1 MKRWFSKE
9 KLLYP
14 FYILTHPSDGY
25 YELRHR
31 ERGSVPV
38 AIIITALTSFCFS
51 MNRIQAS
58 FIVNKTDPRSVDSV
72 SELIGVMLFFF
83 LFCVGNWSITCLMG
97 GEGRFK
103 DIVTAVGYALLPMIL
118 TLVPATLISQ
128 YVAAD
133 EEAFYYIILIFGVA
147 WTAILIL
154 MGIMI
159 IHNYSLAKTFLTLIL
174 TVCSMLII
182 IFVIMMI
189 NDMVFQVIDFF
200 ENIYIE
206 LQNRS

>member
-14 FYILTHPSDGY
+14 FYILTHPADGY

-38 AIIITALTSFCFS
+38 AIIITVLFSFCYS
-51 MNRIQAS
+51 MNRIHAS
-58 FIVNKTDPRSVDSV
+58 FIVNDVDPRSVDSMN
-72 SELIGVMLFFF
+72 ELVGVMLLFL
-83 LFCVGNWSITCLMG
+83 LFCIGNWSVTCLMG

-103 DIVTAVGYALLPMIL
+103 DIVTSVGYALLPLIL
-118 TLVPATLISQ
+118 TFVPATLISGF
-128 YVAAD
+128 VAAD
-133 EEAFYYIILIFGVA
+133 EEAFYYLILVFGVA

-159 IHNYSLAKTFLTLIL
+159 IHNYSLAKTIVTLVLTF
-174 TVCSMLII
+174 CSMLII
-182 IFVIMMI
+182 IFIIMMLF
-189 NDMVFQVIDFF
+189 DLLSQVYGFF
-200 ENIYIE
+200 RNVYVE
-206 LQNRS
+206 LQNRG

>member
-14 FYILTHPSDGY
+14 FYILTHPADGY

-38 AIIITALTSFCFS
+38 AIIITALFSFCYS
-51 MNRIQAS
+51 MNRIHAS
-58 FIVNKTDPRSVDSV
+58 FIVNDVDPRSVDSMN
-72 SELIGVMLFFF
+72 ELVGVMLLFL
-83 LFCVGNWSITCLMG
+83 LFCIGNWSVTCLMG

-103 DIVTAVGYALLPMIL
+103 DIVTSVGYALLPLIL
-118 TLVPATLISQ
+118 TFVPATLISGF
-128 YVAAD
+128 VAAD
-133 EEAFYYIILIFGVA
+133 EEAFYYLMLVFGVA

-159 IHNYSLAKTFLTLIL
+159 IHNYSLAKTIVTLVLTF
-174 TVCSMLII
+174 CSMLII
-182 IFVIMMI
+182 IFIIMMLF
-189 NDMVFQVIDFF
+189 DLLSQVYGFF
-200 ENIYIE
+200 RNVYIE
-206 LQNRS
+206 LQNRG

>member
-14 FYILTHPSDGY
+14 FYILTHPADGY

-38 AIIITALTSFCFS
+38 AIIITALFSFCYS
-51 MNRIQAS
+51 MNRIHAS
-58 FIVNKTDPRSVDSV
+58 FIVNDVDPRSVDSMN
-72 SELIGVMLFFF
+72 ELVGVMLLFL
-83 LFCVGNWSITCLMG
+83 LFCTGNWSVTCLMG

-103 DIVTAVGYALLPMIL
+103 DIVTSVGYALLP
-118 TLVPATLISQ
+118 LVLSFIPATLISGF
-128 YVAAD
+128 VAAD
-133 EEAFYYIILIFGVA
+133 EEAFYYLILVFGVA

-159 IHNYSLAKTFLTLIL
+159 IHNYSLAKTIVTLVLTF
-174 TVCSMLII
+174 CSMLII
-182 IFVIMMI
+182 IFIIMMLF
-189 NDMVFQVIDFF
+189 DLLSQVYGFF
-200 ENIYIE
+200 RNVYIE
-206 LQNRS
+206 LQNRG

>member
-1 MKRWFSKE
+1 MKRWFSKD

-14 FYILTHPSDGY
+14 FYIMSHPSDGY

-38 AIIITALTSFCFS
+38 AIIITALFSFCYS
-51 MNRIQAS
+51 MNRIHAS
-58 FIVNKTDPRSVDSV
+58 FIVNDVDPISVDSM
-72 SELIGVMLFFF
+72 SELVGVMLLFF
-83 LFCVGNWSITCLMG
+83 LFCIGNWSVTCLMG

-103 DIVTAVGYALLPMIL
+103 DIITAVGYALLPLVL
-118 TLVPATLISQ
+118 TMVPATIISQ

-147 WTAILIL
+147 WAAILVL

-159 IHNYSLAKTFLTLIL
+159 IHNYSLAKTLVTLFLTF
-174 TVCSMLII
+174 CSMLII
-182 IFVIMMI
+182 IFVTIMLF
-189 NDMVFQVIDFF
+189 DLLSQVYNFF
-200 ENIYIE
+200 RNIYVE
-206 LQNRS
+206 LQNRV

>member
-1 MKRWFSKE
+1 MKRWFSKD

-14 FYILTHPSDGY
+14 FYILSHPSDGY

-38 AIIITALTSFCFS
+38 AIIITALFSFCYS
-51 MNRIQAS
+51 MNRIHAS
-58 FIVNKTDPRSVDSV
+58 FIVNDVDPRSVDSM
-72 SELIGVMLFFF
+72 SELVGVMLLFF
-83 LFCVGNWSITCLMG
+83 LFCIGNWSVTCLMG

-103 DIVTAVGYALLPMIL
+103 DTITAVGYALLPLVL
-118 TLVPATLISQ
+118 TMVPATIISQ

-147 WTAILIL
+147 WAAILVL

-159 IHNYSLAKTFLTLIL
+159 IHNYSLAKTLVTLFLTF
-174 TVCSMLII
+174 CSMLII
-182 IFVIMMI
+182 IFVTIMLF
-189 NDMVFQVIDFF
+189 DLLSQVYNFF
-200 ENIYIE
+200 RNIYVE
-206 LQNRS
+206 LQNRV

>member
-1 MKRWFSKE
+1 MKRWFSKD

-14 FYILTHPSDGY
+14 FYILSHPSDGY

-38 AIIITALTSFCFS
+38 AIIITALFSFCYS
-51 MNRIQAS
+51 MNRIHAS
-58 FIVNKTDPRSVDSV
+58 FIVNDVDPRSVDSM
-72 SELIGVMLFFF
+72 SELVGVMLLFF
-83 LFCVGNWSITCLMG
+83 LFCIGNWSVTCLMG

-103 DIVTAVGYALLPMIL
+103 DIITAVGYALLPLVL
-118 TLVPATLISQ
+118 TMVPATIISQ

-147 WTAILIL
+147 WAAILVL

-159 IHNYSLAKTFLTLIL
+159 IHNYSLAKTLVTLFLTF
-174 TVCSMLII
+174 CSMLII
-182 IFVIMMI
+182 IFVTIMLF
-189 NDMVFQVIDFF
+189 DLLSQVYNFF
-200 ENIYIE
+200 RNIYVE
-206 LQNRS
+206 LQNRV